1 MFSYLM
7 DDEGEKGRAPGHI
20 GRWHESVS
28 LMRECESFALKD
40 DRKRR
45 VETQEGFVS
54 GSLLDEWER

>member
-7 DDEGEKGRAPGHI
+7 DDEGEKGRASRHI
-20 GRWHESVS
+20 GRRHESVS
-28 LMRECESFALKD
+28 LMRECESFAFKD

-54 GSLLDEWER
+54 GSAI